1 MILSLP
7 KLTFLAGKQII
18 NQRMLSRYWDKPV
31 CMFCFLCVSYLFFCI
46 KNAMALNKILG
57 PVPQFLYSR
66 CLFADTHDTHL
77 GDHPAAPCEAVD
89 HWERGECT
97 RPGVSARRTLHGGS
111 RLFLSQNTHSR
122 YSSYQKS
129 DSRYGGLNLMV
140 YYSDHLAPYIDGR
153 ENGGNKKPPF
163 SDTRLDV

>member
-1 MILSLP
+1 MY
-7 KLTFLAGKQII
+7 KAGRLA
-18 NQRMLSRYWDKPV
+18 
-31 CMFCFLCVSYLFFCI
+31 
-46 KNAMALNKILG
+46 
-57 PVPQFLYSR
+57 
-66 CLFADTHDTHL
+66 
-77 GDHPAAPCEAVD
+77 
-89 HWERGECT
+89 
-97 RPGVSARRTLHGGS
+97 LHGGS
-111 RLFLSQNTHSR
+111 RLFFSQNTHSR